1 MKIFAEERRSGSM
14 ETLMTL
20 PVTEWDVVTG
30 KYLASFFGTLLMIA
44 PTLLYVI
51 TLVIFGSPDAGP
63 VIGGYAGAV
72 GVEGKVGIEDNKF
85 VLEGGAAAL
94 IGGSAGIEIG
104 FNDEGWDNFVDF
116 IVFWD

>member
-1 MKIFAEERRSGSM
+1 MSRHLFSKSRSHKRTFFSIRQSALAIPSA
-14 ETLMTL
+14 T
-20 PVTEWDVVTG
+20 VVFPTPPLVEATINILGLEITG
-30 KYLASFFGTLLMIA
+30 K
-44 PTLLYVI
+44 V
-51 TLVIFGSPDAGP
+51 
-63 VIGGYAGAV
+63 GGYAGAV